1 VDFAVACT
9 ATGSPPPPPAPPPS
23 PPPSGTIARWTQLDK
38 ITSDGFQD
46 IWGSAANDIFVVGY
60 NKLRLSGII
69 AHFDGSAWA
78 IGLKQPDVGF
88 QAVWGAAPNDVYAVG
103 SHNAVAA
110 GAIIH
115 FDGSGWS
122 EESNPNPAQPGDTT
136 VQFRSVFGLSSS
148 DVLAV
153 GAAYGAGPTAIA
165 EHYDGHQWLALSLPS
180 TANREL
186 LDVWQ
191 SSDHDVYLV
200 GDIQNT
206 PSGRDEG
213 VIDHFDGS
221 SWTETLYGDDIH
233 LKAVWGTSSSDVFTV
248 GDDGIVLHFD
258 GSQWTRQHTPITK
271 AVHEIWGSSPT
282 DVIAVAARGIVLH
295 YDGSAWSQ
303 MTSPT
308 DRDLFGVWGSAA
320 DNVYAVGL
328 LGVILHGT
336 S

>member
-1 VDFAVACT
+1 MTCT
-9 ATGSPPPPPAPPPS
+9 P
-23 PPPSGTIARWTQLDK
+23 
-38 ITSDGFQD
+38 
-46 IWGSAANDIFVVGY
+46 
-60 NKLRLSGII
+60 
-69 AHFDGSAWA
+69 
-78 IGLKQPDVGF
+78 
-88 QAVWGAAPNDVYAVG
+88 VG

-122 EESNPNPAQPGDTT
+122 EESNPNPAQPEDTT

-148 DVLAV
+148 EVFAV

-165 EHYDGHQWLALSLPS
+165 EHYDGHQWLALSIPS

-233 LKAVWGTSSSDVFTV
+233 LKAVWGKVD
-248 GDDGIVLHFD
+248 
-258 GSQWTRQHTPITK
+258 P
-271 AVHEIWGSSPT
+271 
-282 DVIAVAARGIVLH
+282 AAHADHQGGAPDLGQLADRRHRGRRPRHRPALRRKR
-295 YDGSAWSQ
+295 WSQ

-308 DRDLFGVWGSAA
+308 DRDLFGVWGSVA